1 MFDFGTRQS
10 AKTVTPDEVRDLLA
24 AGAITLVD
32 VREDGEW
39 QQARIAGAIHKPLSR
54 FRDVAGSIPTE
65 KPVVFHCLSG
75 ARSGQAITL
84 CKAMG
89 LPHDT
94 HMAGGLTAW
103 QSHGLPIAR

>member
-1 MFDFGTRQS
+1 MFGFGTRS
-10 AKTVTPDEVRDLLA
+10 AAKTVTPDEVRNLLA

-39 QQARIAGAIHKPLSR
+39 REARIPGAIHKPLSR
-54 FRDVAGSIPTE
+54 LRDEARSIPTE

-75 ARSGQAITL
+75 ARSAQAVSL

-94 HMAGGLTAW
+94 HMAGGIGVWRA
-103 QSHGLPIAR
+103 HGLPLVR